1 MTDQPK
7 IKRFF
12 SNPYVT
18 LSMGILCLSFSPLF
32 THWADAPGIVTSF
45 YRMLI
50 SVIVLL
56 PFVGKIFHHA
66 NVRTTVDANHT
77 KSRLGWQHILIP
89 ILAGAFSGVDHAL
102 WGTALKET
110 SVANATL
117 LNYISP
123 LWVSLV
129 AIFILKEKYKVTYW
143 VGLVLV
149 LSGSISV
156 LNILNTD
163 LTFNF
168 RGEGFAM
175 ISSFFYAGYFLLT
188 QKGRTFYTTL
198 QQLFIS
204 LLSCC
209 LTLGLIILLTQLPV
223 VGYSQTTYLI
233 FLLSALLSQLLGYFS
248 LTHSL
253 GKIPASIVSPSLSL
267 QPVITALLAIPFAN
281 QALATYQIIGG
292 FLVLVGILTINK
304 SEIKENGLVSPGI
317 EPLAN

>member
-1 MTDQPK
+1 MTDQPH
-7 IKRFF
+7 IKRIF

-18 LSMGILCLSFSPLF
+18 LSLGILFLSFSPLF

-45 YRMLI
+45 FRMLI
-50 SVIVLL
+50 SVIVLM
-56 PFVGKIFHHA
+56 PFVPKIFPHLNRRVPPKAAREAVKLTWHQ
-66 NVRTTVDANHT
+66 V
-77 KSRLGWQHILIP
+77 LIP
-89 ILAGAFSGVDHAL
+89 VLAGAFSGIDHAL

-123 LWVSLV
+123 LWVSLI
-129 AIFILKEKYKVTYW
+129 AIFILKEKYRATYW
-143 VGLVLV
+143 FGLVLV

-156 LNILNTD
+156 LNILNTNF
-163 LTFNF
+163 TFNF
-168 RGEGFAM
+168 RGEGFAI

-188 QKGRTFYTTL
+188 QKGRTYLSTL

-209 LTLGLIILLTQLPV
+209 LTLGLIIIILQLPV

-233 FLLSALLSQLLGYFS
+233 FLISALLSQLLGYFS

-253 GKIPASIVSPSLSL
+253 GKIPASIVSPSLTL

-281 QALATYQIIGG
+281 QNLSGYQIIGG
-292 FLVLVGILTINK
+292 MLVLAGIITINK
-304 SEIKENGLVSPGI
+304 SEIKP
-317 EPLAN
+317 

>member
-1 MTDQPK
+1 MSDQPS
-7 IKRFF
+7 IKRIF

-18 LSMGILCLSFSPLF
+18 LSLGILFLSFSPLF

-45 YRMLI
+45 FRMLI
-50 SVIVLL
+50 SVIVLT
-56 PFVGKIFHHA
+56 PFVGKIFPNPNKRVLNEDTNA
-66 NVRTTVDANHT
+66 
-77 KSRLGWQHILIP
+77 KSRLTWHQILIP
-89 ILAGAFSGVDHAL
+89 LLAGAFSGIDHAL

-123 LWVSLV
+123 LWVSLI
-129 AIFILKEKYKVTYW
+129 AIFILKEKYRVTYW
-143 VGLVLV
+143 FGLVLV

-156 LNILNTD
+156 LNILNTNI
-163 LTFNF
+163 TFNF

-188 QKGRTFYTTL
+188 QQGRTYLSTL

-204 LLSCC
+204 LFSCC
-209 LTLGLIILLTQLPV
+209 LTLGLIIIVLQLPV

-281 QALATYQIIGG
+281 QNLAGYQIIGG
-292 FLVLVGILTINK
+292 LLVLVGIITINK
-304 SEIKENGLVSPGI
+304 SEIKP
-317 EPLAN
+317 

>member
-1 MTDQPK
+1 MSTPPNL
-7 IKRFF
+7 KRIF

-18 LSMGILCLSFSPLF
+18 LSLGILFLSFSPLF

-50 SVIVLL
+50 SVTVLI
-56 PFVGKIFHHA
+56 PFYTKIFPPHDESGEA
-66 NVRTTVDANHT
+66 
-77 KSRLGWQHILIP
+77 RLVWHHILIAV
-89 ILAGAFSGVDHAL
+89 LAGAFSGIDHAL

-123 LWVSLV
+123 LWVSLI
-129 AIFILKEKYKVTYW
+129 AIFILKEKYKATYW
-143 VGLVLV
+143 LGLVLV
-149 LSGSISV
+149 LSGSVSI
-156 LNILNTD
+156 LNIFNTN

-188 QKGRTFYTTL
+188 QKGRTYLSTL

-204 LLSCC
+204 LFSCC
-209 LTLGLIILLTQLPV
+209 LTLGIIIVILQLPIM
-223 VGYSQTTYLI
+223 GYSQTTYLI
-233 FLLSALLSQLLGYFS
+233 FILSAILSQLLGYFS

-253 GKIPASIVSPSLSL
+253 GKIPASIVSPSLTL

-281 QALATYQIIGG
+281 QSLTVYQITGG
-292 FLVLVGILTINK
+292 LLVLVGILTINK
-304 SEIKENGLVSPGI
+304 SEIK
-317 EPLAN
+317 A

>member
-1 MTDQPK
+1 MTDQPH
-7 IKRFF
+7 IKRIF

-18 LSMGILCLSFSPLF
+18 LSLGILFLSFSPLF

-45 YRMLI
+45 FRMLI
-50 SVIVLL
+50 SVIVLM
-56 PFVGKIFHHA
+56 PFVPKIFPHLNRRVPPKAAREAVKLTWHQ
-66 NVRTTVDANHT
+66 V
-77 KSRLGWQHILIP
+77 LIP
-89 ILAGAFSGVDHAL
+89 VLAGAFSGIDHAL

-123 LWVSLV
+123 LWVSLI
-129 AIFILKEKYKVTYW
+129 AIFILKEKYRATYW
-143 VGLVLV
+143 FGLVLV

-156 LNILNTD
+156 LNILNTNF
-163 LTFNF
+163 TFNF
-168 RGEGFAM
+168 RGEGFAI

-188 QKGRTFYTTL
+188 QKGRTYLSTL

-204 LLSCC
+204 LFSCC
-209 LTLGLIILLTQLPV
+209 LTLGLIIIILQLPV

-253 GKIPASIVSPSLSL
+253 GKIPASIVSPSLTL

-281 QALATYQIIGG
+281 QNLSGYQIIGG
-292 FLVLVGILTINK
+292 MLVLAGIITINK
-304 SEIKENGLVSPGI
+304 SEIKP
-317 EPLAN
+317 